1 MSNPKNEFE
10 NFFENPESASKYTQP
25 DPQQVI
31 QALAILTAQNKDWFK
46 NGEIRLMILSTLH
59 KLGDELTEMAKTK
72 KVMMHPACAAF
83 LMTLGDFIQAT
94 TDEYATDKEREL
106 FPVDE
111 DEDEDEDE

>member
-25 DPQQVI
+25 DPQQVV

-46 NGEIRLMILSTLH
+46 NGEIRLVILSTLH
-59 KLGDELTEMAKTK
+59 KLGDAMTDMMQDGG
-72 KVMMHPACAAF
+72 KVMIHPACAAF

-94 TDEYATDKEREL
+94 TDEYGTDKEREL

-111 DEDEDEDE
+111 DEDEDE